1 MAVYTEAFKRK
12 MVQRLSGPNAVTATA
27 LSAET
32 GVSQPTLSLWLRKA
46 CSVRAVAADKPGFSR
61 PDLSPST
68 PALPP
73 PPPRRPEDWG
83 AEEKLRAVF
92 EAGQLPADQLGAFLR
107 QRGLHEA
114 QIRQWREAA
123 IGALGANAKK
133 PAPVSAADRKRIR
146 ELEKQLRRKDKA
158 LAETAA
164 LLVLQK
170 KAQAIWGDGDD
181 DTEPETD
188 K

>member
-12 MVQRLSGPNAVTATA
+12 MVQRLSGPDAVTATA
-27 LSAET
+27 LAAET
-32 GVSQPTLSLWLRKA
+32 GVPQPTLSLWLRKSR
-46 CSVRAVAADKPGFSR
+46 SVRAVTADKPGFSR
-61 PDLSPST
+61 PALPPST
-68 PALPP
+68 PASPP
-73 PPPRRPEDWG
+73 PPPRRPEDWS
-83 AEEKLRAVF
+83 AEEKLRAVV
-92 EAGQLPADQLGAFLR
+92 EAGQLPAEQLGAFLR

-123 IGALGANAKK
+123 IGALGAKAKK

-170 KAQAIWGDGDD
+170 KARAIWGDGDD
-181 DTEPETD
+181 DTEPETE